1 MKIRLLFLILL
12 SSSMTSFSAPFSS
25 CPTKAFL
32 FQANPTIVYGINL
45 VSGTDSVLQ
54 DNVGLLPGTSSIGNV
69 NGVGFDDYTADDG
82 TSYRY
87 LYGFNTT
94 NLKFVRLDSDFK
106 QKELLVTN
114 QPSGTFYV
122 GDVYNH
128 HYYFYRKNKGFY
140 KMNLDEDAANYLV
153 IETISTNANRNL
165 TDFSFHPS
173 NDKLYGVDNN
183 SGNLYEFNIET
194 GESESLGDT
203 GETGTFGA
211 GYFDVNGNLYLSRN
225 QDGKIYRIDL
235 SNIDDP
241 SSSGPYPAELFAQGP
256 LSGQNDGA
264 RCANAPLI
272 DESEGASTIDFGD
285 APDSYNSSLAANGAR
300 HEITDDGPYLGSTA
314 PDGEV
319 DARLGIL
326 SDDTNN
332 DASNMD
338 DEDGIGFVTGLSR
351 GLDNTVVITASK
363 AGYLQAWF
371 DWNRDGDFADSGE
384 QMATNQLLA
393 AGANNLIVRVP
404 IDADI
409 GSSWARFRFGSQQDI
424 NFNGGATDGEVEDH
438 QMEISD
444 IGVSYHYYP
453 ENGSWVTLAYE
464 DQWPIEGDYDMND
477 VVFHYRTVSVIKDE
491 QLLRVDVYGQ
501 LIAIGASYHNGF
513 GVRIPGVQADTVDT
527 SKMRFK
533 HSSLDANGDSSEQDM
548 GNPIETESDELI
560 AIITQD
566 TWQEVTTDC
575 AFYRTDASCTD
586 HIQFAFELSLPFS
599 SAQANSTIS
608 TLYDPFIFATSNRF
622 HGNNFATPPGRG
634 WEMHLADVPATEQ
647 VNNSFFQTG
656 QDTTDTSSDRYY
668 KTSNNLPWA
677 MEVGTEWKHP
687 YSGVDLLQAYPDFE
701 GHITSNKADNLDWY
715 QEDNRVNGKTFP

>member
-1 MKIRLLFLILL
+1 MKTRLFFLILL
-12 SSSMTSFSAPFSS
+12 SLSMNSFSAPFDT

-32 FQANPTIVYGINL
+32 FQANPVVIYGINL
-45 VSGTDSVLQ
+45 VSGTDSILQ
-54 DNVGLLPGTSSIGNV
+54 DNVGLLPGTSNIGNV
-69 NGVGFDDYTADDG
+69 NGVGFDDYVAEDG

-106 QKELLVTN
+106 QTELVVTN

-183 SGNLYEFNIET
+183 SGDLYEFNIET

-211 GYFDVNGNLYLSRN
+211 GYFDVTGNLYLSRN
-225 QDGKIYRIDL
+225 QDGKIYRINL
-235 SNIDDP
+235 SDIDDP

-285 APDSYNSSLAANGAR
+285 APDSYSSSLAANGAR
-300 HEITDDGPYLGSTA
+300 HEIIDNGPYLGSMA
-314 PDGEV
+314 PDGEI

-326 SDDTNN
+326 SDDSNN
-332 DASNMD
+332 DAANID
-338 DEDGIGFVTGLSR
+338 DEDGIGLVTGLSR
-351 GLDNTVVITASK
+351 GLDNTVVVTASK

-371 DWNRDGDFADSGE
+371 DWNRDGDFSDSGE

-393 AGANNLIVRVP
+393 TGANNLIVRVP

-438 QMEISD
+438 QIEISD

-513 GVRIPGVQADTVDT
+513 GIRIPGIQADAVDT

-533 HSSLDANGDSSEQDM
+533 HSSLDASGDSSEQDM
-548 GNPIETESDELI
+548 SNPIEAESDELI
-560 AIITQD
+560 AIITED

-647 VNNSFFQTG
+647 ANSSFFKTG
-656 QDTTDTSSDRYY
+656 QDTTDTDTGRYY
-668 KTSNNLPWA
+668 KTNNNLPWA

-715 QEDNRVNGKTFP
+715 QAAKRVNSKTYP